1 MIKILKEKQM
11 KIFHIL
17 LLFISCSFLEAQ
29 NNHSELFGTW
39 VFESMTTI
47 TKAQREEI
55 TIVYKDEKNVE
66 TLSFYESGSIEY
78 NVMNDGIEKN
88 GTGTWYAEDTYMTII
103 VDSDTTYGTYTLH
116 DNELTIITSAMESE
130 EYYGYS
136 TILKYIKE

>member
-1 MIKILKEKQM
+1 M
-11 KIFHIL
+11 KIQRIL
-17 LLFISCSFLEAQ
+17 LLITLPVILQAQ
-29 NNHSELFGTW
+29 SNQVILFGTW

-78 NVMNDGIEKN
+78 NVMNDGIKKN
-88 GTGTWYAEDTYMTII
+88 GTGIWYAEDTYMTII
-103 VDSDTTYGTYTLH
+103 VDSDTTYGTYTLQ